1 MGGNSESPETM
12 SNIIKISWLEPSSI
26 LDLGSHVG
34 HWAMEAHRV
43 WPHASIHCVEG
54 NPACEEALKLTG
66 FPYHIAMLGEYH
78 TSKTYYKQEGT
89 DIGTGNGLYR
99 ENSQWFEHC
108 TSEEVD
114 IVPLESLF
122 PSDFQADLVKLDL
135 QGAEIDAM
143 MGGRD
148 IIKRAKAV
156 LVETALTNYNQGA
169 PLQQQVIGF
178 MRGLGF
184 PLYEV
189 IDRIPHPSDHSI
201 CIQEDL
207 LFTSK

>member
-1 MGGNSESPETM
+1 M
-12 SNIIKISWLEPSSI
+12 SNIQKISWLEPKSI
-26 LDLGSHVG
+26 LDLGSWIG

-66 FPYHIAMLGEYH
+66 FPYQIAMLGEYH

-99 ENSQWFEHC
+99 ENSQWFERC
-108 TSEEVD
+108 ASEEVD

-122 PSDFQADLVKLDL
+122 PPDAKFDLIKLDL

-148 IIKRAKAV
+148 IIKRAKA
-156 LVETALTNYNQGA
+156 LLIETSVSNYNQGA
-169 PLQQQVIGF
+169 PMQPQVIGF
-178 MRGLGF
+178 CRAMGF
-184 PLYEV
+184 PIYQV
-189 IDRIPHPSDHSI
+189 IEDIHHPANPSLL
-201 CIQEDL
+201 IQQDL
-207 LFTSK
+207 LFTHA

>member
-1 MGGNSESPETM
+1 M
-12 SNIIKISWLEPSSI
+12 SNIQKISWLEPTSV
-26 LDLGSHVG
+26 LDLGGHLG
-34 HWAMEAHRV
+34 HWAMEVHQV
-43 WPHASIHCVEG
+43 WPHASIYCVEG
-54 NPACEEALKLTG
+54 NPACEKALKLTG
-66 FPYHIAMLGEYH
+66 FPYRIAMLGEYH

-99 ENSQWFEHC
+99 ENSQWFERC

-122 PSDFQADLVKLDL
+122 PPDFQADLVKLDL

-156 LVETALTNYNQGA
+156 LVETAVSNYNEGA
-169 PLQQQVIGF
+169 PLQAQTIGF
-178 MRGLGF
+178 MRGMGF
-184 PLYEV
+184 PIYQV
-189 IDRIPHPSDHSI
+189 IEDIYHPANPSLL
-201 CIQEDL
+201 IQQDI
-207 LFTSK
+207 LFSKN